1 MPWRVPQSVAKIFRS
16 LIFGAPEATL
26 ASLKAAQTSFA
37 QTARWEVLVAH
48 SVHDLTPN
56 EVSTGIAEGRYLLVD
71 VREPNEV
78 AVEAYPDAVVVPL
91 SGFDPRDIP
100 DPQGKQVVFACR
112 SGKRSVT
119 ASLAAQAGG
128 LGYDKHLAGG
138 MLGWK
143 AAGLPT
149 KVGG

>member
-1 MPWRVPQSVAKIFRS
+1 MADHKV
-16 LIFGAPEATL
+16 E
-26 ASLKAAQTSFA
+26 
-37 QTARWEVLVAH
+37 
-48 SVHDLTPN
+48 DLTPQD
-56 EVSTGIAEGRYLLVD
+56 VAKGIAEGRYLLVD

-78 AVEAYPDAVVVPL
+78 AAEAYPGAVVVPL
-91 SGFDPRDIP
+91 STFDPQDIP

-128 LGYDKHLAGG
+128 LAYDKHLAGG
-138 MLGWK
+138 MLAWK

-149 KVGG
+149 NTGG